1 LRKNRHVIR
10 ILLLI
15 SLLATLLLASCVGQ
29 TTITTPIRSYSIV
42 KTADIV
48 DLQGVKWEYYQLRL
62 TLQGGGTFT
71 GDLNLSAGDE
81 VGCYYITEQPESGG
95 SVRFQVEAG
104 ASVIYPLGITTN
116 TADPGNT
123 SDRFSFTAKQVD
135 GTSYRLIFHNNSPDI
150 NSKEIIYTEISFPA
164 NSSGEDSIL
173 VPIETN

>member
-1 LRKNRHVIR
+1 MRTNRHVIR

-29 TTITTPIRSYSIV
+29 TTNTTPTRSYSIV

-48 DLQGVKWEYYQLRL
+48 DLQGVKWKYYQLRL

-71 GDLNLSAGDE
+71 VDLNLSAGDE
-81 VGCYYITEQPESGG
+81 VDCYYITEQPESGG
-95 SVRFQVEAG
+95 SIGFQVEAG
-104 ASVIYPLGITTN
+104 ASVIYPLGVTTN

-123 SDRFSFTAKQVD
+123 SDRFSFTAKQAD
-135 GTSYRLIFHNNSPDI
+135 GTSYRLIFHNNLQDV

-164 NSSGEDSIL
+164 SASGEDSIL
-173 VPIETN
+173 VPLETN